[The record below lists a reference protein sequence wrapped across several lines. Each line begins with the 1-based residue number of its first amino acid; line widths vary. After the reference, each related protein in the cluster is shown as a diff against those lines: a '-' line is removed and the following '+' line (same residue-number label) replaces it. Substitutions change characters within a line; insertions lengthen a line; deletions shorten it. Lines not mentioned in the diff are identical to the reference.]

1 MFERC
6 IACAHRDGCDLRRGG
21 TARRPHSNVFAFDA
35 SKCRCR
41 RQDHLYCF
49 RHADDCWI
57 EDPIGSELKKGRDTI
72 REFYAGIAAMEVD
85 PRMTR
90 IGPVTVCGGEAAFQ
104 FRIDIEIGEL
114 KIKMTSTDVMTFDA
128 AGKITSMR
136 AFADGEADP
145 DA

>member
-1 MFERC
+1 MAERAELVATC
-6 IACAHRDGCDLRRGG
+6 DRYVELVDAGDTDGIM
-21 TARRPHSNVFAFDA
+21 A
-35 SKCRCR
+35 
-41 RQDHLYCF
+41 LY
-49 RHADDCWI
+49 ADECWI
-57 EDPIGSELKKGRDTI
+57 EDPIGSERKVGREAI

-85 PRMTR
+85 PKMTR

-114 KIKMTSTDVMTFDA
+114 TIKMTSTDVMTFDA
-128 AGKITSMR
+128 NGRITSMR

>member
-1 MFERC
+1 MAERAELVAIC
-6 IACAHRDGCDLRRGG
+6 NRYVELVDAGDTDGIMDL
-21 TARRPHSNVFAFDA
+21 
-35 SKCRCR
+35 
-41 RQDHLYCF
+41 Y
-49 RHADDCWI
+49 ADDCWI

-104 FRIDIEIGEL
+104 FRIDIEIGEM